1 MSNTKVILSILAGF
15 AAGAALGVLLAPDKG
30 TVTRGKIIGKGKDAA
45 DLLNKKITG
54 KVQGL
59 TSSLSEL
66 VGASK
71 PVKNKE
77 TAELY

>member
-30 TVTRGKIIGKGKDAA
+30 SVTREKIIGKGKDAA